1 MIADNKEIKKRIIEL
16 QAKLNIIF
24 PQLYIDFLAK
34 INDGDVYEV
43 DDSGICLYSYSDLEE
58 RNQTYQIKDF
68 EPNYFM
74 IGQDGDLG
82 YFINVS
88 NPTDNSIYSNDLGAL
103 GSLEVQIFPE
113 SSFYDLQW
121 DLLKLVESVIRI
133 DDGDKYIQL
142 INTCPSQEWKDVL
155 NIRYKNY
162 KKSQEV

>member
-82 YFINVS
+82 YFINVG

-103 GSLEVQIFPE
+103 GSLEMEKESNNIFE
-113 SSFYDLQW
+113 FIGQNE
-121 DLLKLVESVIRI
+121 K
-133 DDGDKYIQL
+133 
-142 INTCPSQEWKDVL
+142 
-155 NIRYKNY
+155 
-162 KKSQEV
+162 

>member
-16 QAKLNIIF
+16 QAKLN
-24 PQLYIDFLAK
+24 IDFLAK

-82 YFINVS
+82 YFINVG

-103 GSLEVQIFPE
+103 GSLEMEKESNNIFDFIGQNE
-113 SSFYDLQW
+113 
-121 DLLKLVESVIRI
+121 K
-133 DDGDKYIQL
+133 
-142 INTCPSQEWKDVL
+142 
-155 NIRYKNY
+155 
-162 KKSQEV
+162 

>member
-82 YFINVS
+82 YFINVGT
-88 NPTDNSIYSNDLGAL
+88 PTDNSIYLKSATP
-103 GSLEVQIFPE
+103 FPKCYLHKE
-113 SSFYDLQW
+113 KWTFDS
-121 DLLKLVESVIRI
+121 
-133 DDGDKYIQL
+133 
-142 INTCPSQEWKDVL
+142 
-155 NIRYKNY
+155 
-162 KKSQEV
+162 

>member
-103 GSLEVQIFPE
+103 GSI
-113 SSFYDLQW
+113 
-121 DLLKLVESVIRI
+121 IR
-133 DDGDKYIQL
+133 
-142 INTCPSQEWKDVL
+142 
-155 NIRYKNY
+155 
-162 KKSQEV
+162 KSKCSRVSK